1 MCTSSA
7 ERTTGKKVRGGG
19 WHQPG
24 AGSPLQRGTRAQGN
38 RCYPNHCLGRDLLEH
53 CHISRQNNR
62 NLLPAGSK
70 HDLQNY
76 VCSSTWYFPVLVI
89 HLFIFRRGVPSV
101 QENKTKENN
110 SIIILGSYYSSY
122 YSQNHISFLL
132 FSSIG
137 FCHRLFR
144 ERVEQGKQDKIR
156 CFIDTHIIYSGCAC
170 NCSCFIFILNLVN
183 QIHTEFNYLN
193 FQGVMLKSRVW
204 PHMLKNTE
212 IHMCRR
218 KEKLNSNF
226 HNKKKNPVQAWFT
239 SVFICW
245 NVSYCTRLH
254 MLAH

>member
-1 MCTSSA
+1 MGDTSLEQGHPCSVELGHRGTDATQTTAWA
-7 ERTTGKKVRGGG
+7 ETCLNTVTSQGRITETFFLQVQSMTYKTMFAPPLDISQFWSFIYLFSEEVFLLYRKTKQKKTTALLFSEVIIQVIILRTTF
-19 WHQPG
+19 
-24 AGSPLQRGTRAQGN
+24 L
-38 RCYPNHCLGRDLLEH
+38 
-53 CHISRQNNR
+53 
-62 NLLPAGSK
+62 
-70 HDLQNY
+70 
-76 VCSSTWYFPVLVI
+76 
-89 HLFIFRRGVPSV
+89 
-101 QENKTKENN
+101 
-110 SIIILGSYYSSY
+110 
-122 YSQNHISFLL
+122 LL

-226 HNKKKNPVQAWFT
+226 HNKKINPVQA
-239 SVFICW
+239 
-245 NVSYCTRLH
+245 
-254 MLAH
+254 